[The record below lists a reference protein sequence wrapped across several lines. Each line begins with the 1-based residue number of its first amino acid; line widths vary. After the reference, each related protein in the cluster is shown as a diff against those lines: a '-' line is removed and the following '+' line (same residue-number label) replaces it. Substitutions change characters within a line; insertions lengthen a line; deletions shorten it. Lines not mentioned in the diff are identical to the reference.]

1 MSAMSVMRGIL
12 IAGGVAL
19 TGYGVWLLVTLLSPV
34 DLLWLTVW
42 LAAAIVI
49 HDGIIAP
56 ALAVVRRRWD
66 RGAQRRPLAVAAT
79 AQIGFAVGAVLTLY
93 VAPELWA
100 QARMPANPT
109 ILTGDYALRL
119 LVIWGIIAGVVLV
132 VSRLARRSVTPPTRR

>member
-1 MSAMSVMRGIL
+1 MSGVRGIL

-19 TGYGVWLLVTLLSPV
+19 AGYGVWLLVTRLSPV
-34 DLLWLTVW
+34 DLLWLAVW

-66 RGAQRRPLAVAAT
+66 RAPRRPRAVAAT